1 MADSQ
6 VSSSETQVSLPCDA
20 DTDIQGSHFDKTELN
35 KTQDNSKQRNHR
47 V

>member
-20 DTDIQGSHFDKTELN
+20 DTNIQGPHFDKTELK
-35 KTQDNSKQRNHR
+35 KTQDNSKQGNRR